1 MADAYT
7 PIATATLTGSSTGV
21 AFSSIPTTYTDLIIV
36 ASMRSAAASDTF
48 NTYIKESTYG
58 YSTSDYSYTRLYGN
72 GSSAAS
78 NRVTSAGNWAGE
90 EICPSGQPSD
100 ARSTHIWQINNYSNT
115 TTFKT
120 MLYRGNVASDLVSA
134 QVGLWRKTDAVTQV
148 GFYSGVAANL
158 TGTIT
163 LYGVKSA

>member
-1 MADAYT
+1 MASTYT
-7 PIATATLTGSSTGV
+7 PIATATLNGTTTGV
-21 AFSSIPTTYTDLIIV
+21 AFSSIPQGYTDLIIV
-36 ASMRSAAASDTF
+36 ATARSAGASDTW

-58 YSTSDYSYTRLYGN
+58 YSTTDYSYTRLYGN
-72 GSSAAS
+72 GSSASS
-78 NRVTSAGNWAGE
+78 NRTSNAGNWAGE

-115 TTFKT
+115 TTYKT
-120 MLYRGNVASDLVSA
+120 MIYRGNVASDLVSA
-134 QVGLWRKTDAVTQV
+134 QVGLWRKTDAVTQI

-163 LYGVKSA
+163 LYGIKAA